1 VLSALGQKSGREDAW
16 AVFQAGY
23 RDVVLLWCKRRGL
36 NQDAA
41 EDLTQ
46 EILIKLLDALPHY
59 KHDPDRG
66 RFRSW
71 LKTVVQNVLS
81 DRARRHKRSP
91 EPRAVGGSTALERL
105 YNLPGP
111 VVAEELSE
119 IVDNQTSVW
128 ESELLDRVRA
138 RVAPASWEA
147 FCRRMIDR
155 RPASEIAVELGLT
168 VGAVYKASERIKRMI
183 IQESRDALPPR
194 LPG

>member
-1 VLSALGQKSGREDAW
+1 VIIG
-16 AVFQAGY
+16 
-23 RDVVLLWCKRRGL
+23 WCMRRGL
-36 NQDAA
+36 DRDSA

-71 LKTVVQNVLS
+71 LKTVVENVLS
-81 DRARRHKRSP
+81 DQARRHRRHP

-105 YNLPGP
+105 YNLPSA
-111 VVAEELSE
+111 VVAEELSA
-119 IVDNQTSVW
+119 IVDNQTSAW
-128 ESELLDRVRA
+128 ESQALDRVRA
-138 RVAPASWEA
+138 RVEPASWEA
-147 FCRRMIDR
+147 FCRRMIGR
-155 RPASEIAVELGLT
+155 RPASEVAAELGLT
-168 VGAVYKASERIKRMI
+168 VGAVYKASERIKRMV